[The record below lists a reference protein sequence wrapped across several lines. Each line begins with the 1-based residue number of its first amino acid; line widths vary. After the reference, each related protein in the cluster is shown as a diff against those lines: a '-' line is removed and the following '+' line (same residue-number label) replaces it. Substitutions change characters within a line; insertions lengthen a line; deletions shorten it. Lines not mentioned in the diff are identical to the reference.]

1 MVSAVLQASCG
12 NRGFAAPGLRLPGD
26 RMVLGY
32 RAAADRLPHRTARAD
47 PVGVDAGCTRD
58 ADFLR
63 YQATRELCGRDELR
77 DLSDV
82 LCLVCAVSAVAGAG
96 EQPDALLRVP
106 VQSIHPRG

>member
-63 YQATRELCGRDELR
+63 YQATRELC
-77 DLSDV
+77 DV